1 MATPNNPAKR
11 TLLALALAMPMLAAD
26 PAFAKKMYRWVDD
39 NGNVYFS
46 DQVPPDQVQHKRE
59 TLNEKARVTNIV
71 EKAKTAEQIAQQK
84 RLDELRK
91 EQEKIIAK
99 QAANDKVLL
108 STFRNI
114 EDLQKAIANKS
125 AALDAARKVIEGNI
139 ELLESQLRQQQQ
151 QAANLERSGSKLPE
165 KLLNDIAASKQQI
178 EFAKQDLQRHQAER
192 QNSEKEFKAD
202 IARFQFL
209 TQTQKTGKTDK
220 SSLAASNASNE
231 LGLFVCEDADQCEKA
246 WRIAGEFVANNSTT
260 GQDVES
266 EKLIMRAAPQTDTD
280 LSLSVSLLESNNV
293 RQIFLDIRCRQS
305 SLGVEL
311 CASAKAQAI
320 REAFAPYLQ
329 SQLAA
334 QQ

>member
-1 MATPNNPAKR
+1 MGIPNNTAKR
-11 TLLALALAMPMLAAD
+11 RLLALVLALPMLAAG

-59 TLNEKARVTNIV
+59 TLNEKARVTNVV

-114 EDLQKAIANKS
+114 EDLQKAIANKT

-139 ELLESQLRQQQQ
+139 DLLESQLRQQQQ
-151 QAANLERSGSKLPE
+151 QAANLERSGSKLPD

-178 EFAKQDLQRHQAER
+178 EFAKQDLQRHQLER

-209 TQTQKTGKTDK
+209 TQTQRTGKTDK

-231 LGLFVCEDADQCEKA
+231 LGLFVCEDAVQCEKA
-246 WRIAGEFVANNSTT
+246 WKIAGEFVASNSTT

-280 LSLSVSLLESNNV
+280 LSLSASLLENNNV

-305 SLGVEL
+305 SLGTEL

-320 REAFAPYLQ
+320 REAFAPYIQ